1 MSAALRNR
9 FALAALLGSAV
20 FFGPDIE
27 AARAQGPSVDLSA
40 DDRTNL
46 QLTVYPGNLSLIAEQ
61 RDVSIP
67 EGQSTLRIDGL
78 PRTIMNDSFLLGS
91 ARDADLVWM
100 SLRNRT
106 NGSNILDDLLRDQIG
121 KTVTIRREDD
131 LIDGTLVAVTHVALV
146 QTDAGIERVALD
158 QVIISELPDDFTT
171 TPTLDADIATSA
183 PLDHVSMAYLLGGI
197 GWNTSYT
204 AYYDRGEN
212 TLKLTAIAQVMNASG
227 SEYNNASLR
236 LVAGDPNRVHQPPMV
251 KAARTEM
258 MMSAMADGGAP
269 SNEEPDRA
277 SFENL
282 HVYGPFDGLSIDRKS
297 VV

>member
-106 NGSNILDDLLRDQIG
+106 NGSNVLDDLLRDQIG
-121 KTVTIRREDD
+121 KTVTIRRDDD

-197 GWNTSYT
+197 GWNTSIPPIMT
-204 AYYDRGEN
+204 AGKTRSN
-212 TLKLTAIAQVMNASG
+212 SP
-227 SEYNNASLR
+227 R
-236 LVAGDPNRVHQPPMV
+236 LPR
-251 KAARTEM
+251 
-258 MMSAMADGGAP
+258 
-269 SNEEPDRA
+269 
-277 SFENL
+277 
-282 HVYGPFDGLSIDRKS
+282 
-297 VV
+297 